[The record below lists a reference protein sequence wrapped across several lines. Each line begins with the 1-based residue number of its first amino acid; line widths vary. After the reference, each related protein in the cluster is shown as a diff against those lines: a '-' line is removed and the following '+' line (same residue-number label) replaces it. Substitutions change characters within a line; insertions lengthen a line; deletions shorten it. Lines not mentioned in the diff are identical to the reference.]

1 MYRFWRLPTLRNRAS
16 RRHRPQWCSRDTL
29 TQMFGLR
36 IRPATSTIAKENVE
50 LHTPR
55 RARSVAGVHVVTPIG
70 RAAFARMPNRQ
81 PDGSVRLGTPE
92 TREPTYCTTERE
104 LRSAPALPANE
115 RSPVGDSL
123 RRSSS
128 YLRSYSYSSTLY
140 SIDLS
145 LSNQIVARRRWRC
158 VVT

>member
-1 MYRFWRLPTLRNRAS
+1 
-16 RRHRPQWCSRDTL
+16 
-29 TQMFGLR
+29 MFGLR

-145 LSNQIVARRRWRC
+145 LSNQIVARRRR
-158 VVT
+158 VALRRNVTRNTRTRKYRERICLIT

>member
-29 TQMFGLR
+29 TQMFGRR
-36 IRPATSTIAKENVE
+36 IRPGTLTIAKDNVE

-55 RARSVAGVHVVTPIG
+55 RARSVAGVDVVTPIG
-70 RAAFARMPNRQ
+70 NAAYARRPYRQ
-81 PDGSVRLGTPE
+81 PDGSARRGTPE
-92 TREPTYCTTERE
+92 TRESTYCTTERE
-104 LRSAPALPANE
+104 LRSALALPANE

-128 YLRSYSYSSTLY
+128 YRISYSYSSARLN
-140 SIDLS
+140 SEK
-145 LSNQIVARRRWRC
+145 IVARRRVR
-158 VVT
+158 V